1 MKKRKLLLTSLL
13 ALPVLVSPLMVNSIL
28 KKDSNVS
35 LVDQKQTADTTSSG
49 LVNLETDSTKNG
61 QVSIP
66 SNYFKQNSINTLANN
81 NGPILLFDDA
91 KTFGA
96 TDWYGNPAWYI
107 HLGTSDGYYSSYWY
121 TTSSTSTI
129 DFSKAGTKVVDWD
142 YNYETDNLYVLTD
155 TSYLIIVTSKTGVI
169 VSATKIDDTVN
180 KVEIIKFNNTVYLWN
195 SDAPNPSIH
204 TVDSKTGEL
213 SKTTTT
219 NSSWNTKYLIGIIPL
234 DVNYSVGVFSDSKV
248 DSSNSN
254 GSVSLQMKFI
264 DDSLVDLNSNV
275 TNNTVSLSSTK
286 GSDIY
291 IASFAR
297 TSDFI
302 IFIGNK
308 VYSVSL
314 NKSVMTDSKFTD
326 LLNSSSNPNLNSFS
340 ISSNVNSAFIDK
352 NNQIYFK
359 TDNSADFNYISIS
372 NQFTKVTISTSGQN
386 TVFTSD
392 NVNDAQVFPVP
403 INNSDKVVSYE
414 YTGYVLSPK
423 DFTGTGFK
431 NSSLLTQ
438 RYTSTSRNPAFRIDG
453 TNTSSIPSVIQSS
466 NLTANQTALSG
477 FALDTNNA
485 TIIADD
491 ITGNAF
497 IRVPYIIRQAWY
509 GDNQIASGYLI
520 SKWKYAGVA
529 SVTTWATQTNFAS
542 IFGSYETNQIDENM
556 LKKQATS
563 IIKVPQ
569 SILAQAN
576 NNLDI
581 NFIIVSRT
589 PNTGKITLNAT
600 ISYTNSYG
608 SVISYAMTKQQEY
621 TIAKQAAAYSF
632 MFAGAESNF
641 DKINVTSKTTSELYE
656 SAQKEIKTSSSS
668 TFFSADVISLGANY
682 TDYANTLPSL
692 WQVEGISK
700 FITKNDKYPSNAVI
714 EVLAA
719 DDDIGSIIILVS
731 YNNLSNSTPSKFAIK
746 YTGIVNYS
754 TAQVQFAGNNNTDSL
769 YSQKFSDNNIKI
781 LTSVQ
786 GFADY
791 NTKLASDVSA
801 GALNS
806 LYTTQLIQYMGFT
819 PKVSIVNRQNN
830 DSEGYSSLD
839 MEYGSICLKL
849 DFTDIESSVL
859 LDSKEEKV
867 VFPKILYNKMGLTNG
882 VIYQRYIGMLPIGE
896 TYGITINQERERQL
910 IFANNVNAE
919 FIPSQIRNILD
930 VKGYDVAAGDTI
942 NIDGYSW
949 NGEILVFY
957 VSARSKTY
965 ESVRIDH
972 KEFQVNWAPK
982 FASVRQTSLIVAV
995 ITSLVGITLVALGIS
1010 LYIVRRNKIR
1020 KLLK

>member
-1 MKKRKLLLTSLL
+1 MKKRKLFLTSLL
-13 ALPVLVSPLMVNSIL
+13 ALPVLASPLMVNSVL
-28 KKDSNVS
+28 KNDSDVS
-35 LVDQKQTADTTSSG
+35 LVDQKLTATTSSG
-49 LVNLETDSTKNG
+49 LVNLETDTNQNG

-66 SNYFKQNSINTLANN
+66 SNYYKQNSINTLANS

-107 HLGTSDGYYSSYWY
+107 HLNANDGYYSSYWY
-121 TTSSTSTI
+121 TTSSSSSI
-129 DFSKAGTKVVDWD
+129 DFSQAGTKVVDWD

-155 TSYLIIVTSKTGVI
+155 TSYLIIITSKTGTI
-169 VSATKIDDTVN
+169 VSATKISDTVN
-180 KVEIIKFNNTVYLWN
+180 KVEIIKFNSTVYLWN
-195 SDAPNPSIH
+195 SESTNPEIF
-204 TVDSKTGEL
+204 TVDSKTGVL
-213 SKTTTT
+213 SNTNIT
-219 NSSWNTKYLIGIIPL
+219 NSSWSNKYLIGLIPL
-234 DVNYSVGVFSDSKV
+234 DVNYSVGVFSSTKV
-248 DSSNSN
+248 SDTSSSQVN
-254 GSVSLQMKFI
+254 LEMKFI
-264 DDSLVDLNSNV
+264 DDSLVDLNASV
-275 TNNTVSLSSTK
+275 TGNTINLTSVKASE
-286 GSDIY
+286 IY
-291 IASFAR
+291 ISGFAR
-297 TSDFI
+297 TSDFV

-308 VYSVSL
+308 IYSVSL
-314 NKSVMTDSKFTD
+314 NKSVITESKFTN
-326 LLNSSSNPNLNSFS
+326 LLNGSDNTNLNGFS
-340 ISSNVNSAFIDK
+340 ISNNVNSAFIDK

-359 TDNSADFNYISIS
+359 NDNSSDFNYISIS
-372 NQFTKVTISTSGQN
+372 NQFTKVTISTTGTN
-386 TVFTSD
+386 TVFSAN
-392 NVNDAQVFPVP
+392 NVNSAQVFPVP
-403 INNSDKVVSYE
+403 MTNANQIVSWE
-414 YTGYVLSPK
+414 YTGYVLSPT

-438 RYTSTSRNPAFRIDG
+438 RYTSTSRSPMFRIDG

-466 NLTANQTALSG
+466 NLVTNQTALTG
-477 FALDTNNA
+477 FALDNSNA

-491 ITGNAF
+491 ITGYAF
-497 IRVPYIIRQAWY
+497 IRVPYIIRGAWY
-509 GDNQIASGYLI
+509 GDAQTTASGYLI
-520 SKWKYAGVA
+520 SRFKYVGVA
-529 SVTTWATQTNFAS
+529 TVTTWVSQSNFAN
-542 IFGSYETNQIDENM
+542 IFGSYETNQIDETM

-563 IIKVPQ
+563 IISVPQ
-569 SILAQAN
+569 SILSQAN

-589 PNTGKITLNAT
+589 ANTGKITLNAT

-608 SVISYAMTKQQEY
+608 SAISYAMNKQQEY

-632 MFAGAESNF
+632 MFAGADNNF
-641 DKINVTSKTTSELYE
+641 NKINVTDKTTKDLYDA
-656 SAQKEIKTSSSS
+656 AQTEIKSNSTT
-668 TFFSADVISLGANY
+668 TFFSADVISLGSTY

-719 DDDIGSIIILVS
+719 DDEIGSIIILVS

-769 YSQKFSDNNIKI
+769 YTQKFNDNNIKV

-791 NTKLASDVSA
+791 TTKLSSDVTA
-801 GALNS
+801 GALSS

-819 PKVSIVNRQNN
+819 PKVSIVNNQEN
-830 DSEGYSSLD
+830 DKEGYSSLD
-839 MEYGSICLKL
+839 MEYGSVYLKL
-849 DFTDIESSVL
+849 DFTNTESSVL

-867 VFPKILYNKMGLTNG
+867 VFPTILYDKMGLKNG

-949 NGEILVFY
+949 NGEILIFY

-982 FASVRQTSLIVAV
+982 FANIRQTSLIVAV
-995 ITSLVGITLVALGIS
+995 ITSLVGITLVALGVS